1 MAGGGIVMNY
11 GAHAL
16 DKLFSITGHDHAEV
30 TALVDNFKNDAQI
43 EGHAQI
49 FLKFEDGLS
58 ATITFSG
65 YTSAGYEATYYFTEG
80 AAKVT
85 GSSSLSIYKDGSW
98 AKQETTGLSMEIQ
111 LAEFCK
117 LVRGE
122 ESGIATGEYSRQIIA
137 TIRQIYQQ

>member
-1 MAGGGIVMNY
+1 MNY

-16 DKLFSITGHDHAEV
+16 DKLFSITCHDKAEV
-30 TALVDNFKNDAQI
+30 TAVIDNMKNDAQV

-49 FLKFEDGLS
+49 LLKFEDGLS
-58 ATITFSG
+58 AAITFSG
-65 YTSAGYEATYYFTEG
+65 YTSTGYETTYYFAEG
-80 AAKVT
+80 AARVSG
-85 GSSSLSIYKDGSW
+85 GSALSLYADGKW
-98 AKQETTGLSMEIQ
+98 EKQEIAGQSMEIQ

-122 ESGIATGEYSRQIIA
+122 ESDIATPEYSRQIIA